1 MLSILKFVLDPY
13 DRRARLQP
21 ALLSALSLFV
31 SLLLLVPQFP
41 AVWSVVSGV
50 VLFCGVTTWLMH
62 LGRGRGKA
70 REPQLFQ
77 AWGGKPSVAM
87 LRHGD
92 RRLSSSD
99 KGRYRA
105 FLERSVPGLKLAS
118 PRQEQR
124 SREQADDGYQGATTW
139 LLAQT
144 RDRSKFEL
152 LFRENMNYGFRR
164 NLWALRGWALTFDVA
179 AIAIVALAKPGLL
192 AQFSGGTPPADTTI
206 LVSAAIVVVHAVTFL
221 IVIRA
226 DWVREVADAYA
237 RQLLAACDR
246 LSKGPPPSTAT

>member
-1 MLSILKFVLDPY
+1 MAIIRFLPMGLRLRPLDRTSVHAEHSEVRPRSIRPQGSSAARASERSIVIRLTLVAGAAIPRCMERCVGRCAVL
-13 DRRARLQP
+13 RRNYLAHAP
-21 ALLSALSLFV
+21 
-31 SLLLLVPQFP
+31 
-41 AVWSVVSGV
+41 WS
-50 VLFCGVTTWLMH
+50 
-62 LGRGRGKA
+62 RRGKA

-164 NLWALRGWALTFDVA
+164 NLWALRGWAPHLRCRCNRHCCTCQA
-179 AIAIVALAKPGLL
+179 RIV
-192 AQFSGGTPPADTTI
+192 GTVLRRD
-206 LVSAAIVVVHAVTFL
+206 
-221 IVIRA
+221 
-226 DWVREVADAYA
+226 
-237 RQLLAACDR
+237 
-246 LSKGPPPSTAT
+246 STG